1 MECLE
6 CVECGPIEGQGEFC
20 RRGDLHGSKGLYYS
34 YLLRDF
40 QTHPMTSF
48 RDKAEK
54 PLFGA
59 QKTQNLGPKIFFEKS
74 GFVSILTFLSPNL
87 MQKIGTIQ

>member
-20 RRGDLHGSKGLYYS
+20 HRGDLHGSKGLYYS
-34 YLLRDF
+34 YLLREF

-48 RDKAEK
+48 REKAEK
-54 PLFGA
+54 PLFWA
-59 QKTQNLGPKIFFEKS
+59 QNPQNLGPKIFFEKS
-74 GFVSILTFLSPNL
+74 GFVTLLTLWSPNF
-87 MQKIGTIQ
+87 MQKIRTIQ